1 MSARRLCALLA
12 ATTALHARLAQA
24 EPNAARGPDLGT
36 SVVFL
41 AGLPE
46 ASRAVWLRPFLA
58 ITQEMRAPYDAFG
71 LGVALRTTL
80 FGRPRGWGMDGQLG
94 AGVLAMT
101 LAPGAALTLTPSAIL
116 RRRWEHTYFGMGLAA
131 PMAARLNA
139 PNDVR
144 LPVQG
149 ELWFAFRA
157 GPLWL
162 GATTAIGATLSPGAN
177 AALLMQAGGYLAIP
191 YGPGSEQR

>member
-1 MSARRLCALLA
+1 MKPPSRFALIAVTLALSAR
-12 ATTALHARLAQA
+12 TAHA
-24 EPNAARGPDLGT
+24 EPTAARGPDLGT

-46 ASRAVWLRPFLA
+46 ASRVVWIRPQLA
-58 ITQEMRAPYDAFG
+58 ITQEMRVPYDAFG
-71 LGVALRTTL
+71 LGVALRAPL

-101 LAPGAALTLTPSAIL
+101 LVPGAALTLTPSAIL
-116 RRRWEHTYFGMGLAA
+116 RRRGEHTYFGMGLAA

-144 LPVQG
+144 IPVQG

-162 GATTAIGATLSPGAN
+162 GAMTAIGATISPGAN
-177 AALLMQAGGYLAIP
+177 AALLMQVGGYLAIP
-191 YGPGSEQR
+191 YGPGSEHR